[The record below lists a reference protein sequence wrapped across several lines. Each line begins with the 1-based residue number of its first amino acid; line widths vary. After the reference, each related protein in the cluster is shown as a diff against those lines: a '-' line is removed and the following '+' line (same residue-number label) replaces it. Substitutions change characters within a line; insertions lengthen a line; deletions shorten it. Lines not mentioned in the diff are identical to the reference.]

1 MVSPCKNSFK
11 YENMDISSL
20 HDKNFLRTNLA
31 NSLNKAAAC
40 FTLSAQFYVDDKTTP
55 IEDAT
60 VDWPT
65 PFVDLAN
72 IVIPTQTFGTAG
84 QEDFCRWMAFN
95 PWHTIPE
102 HTPLGVVQRLRS
114 A

>member
-1 MVSPCKNSFK
+1 MVSPCKSAAKF
-11 YENMDISSL
+11 DDVHVSSL

-31 NSLNKAAAC
+31 NSLSKSAAC
-40 FTLSAQFYVDDKTTP
+40 FTLSAQFYVDNETTP

-65 PFVDLAN
+65 PFVDLAT
-72 IVIPTQTFGTAG
+72 IVIPIQNFGTPG
-84 QEDFCRWMAFN
+84 QEQLCRWMAFN
-95 PWHTIPE
+95 PWHTIAE

-114 A
+114 S